1 MVNYIIQR
9 LKGMMEINKLIK
21 RIYDKNL
28 KIFLKYNNFNL
39 KKNNF
44 KKNVNTII

>member
-28 KIFLKYNNFNL
+28 RILAEKYEN
-39 KKNNF
+39 KF
-44 KKNVNTII
+44 KFKYEIEI